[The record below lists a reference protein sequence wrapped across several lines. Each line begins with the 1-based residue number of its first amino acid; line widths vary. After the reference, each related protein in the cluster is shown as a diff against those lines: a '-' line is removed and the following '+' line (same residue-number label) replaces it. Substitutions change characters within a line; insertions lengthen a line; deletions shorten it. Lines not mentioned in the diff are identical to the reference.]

1 MTGLEVI
8 VVMTTVAIVAN
19 TFMLY
24 LNSKT
29 IMKVIGE
36 ND

>member
-1 MTGLEVI
+1 MTGLETIVI
-8 VVMTTVAIVAN
+8 LTTVAIVAN
-19 TFMLY
+19 TVMLY

-29 IMKVIGE
+29 IMRVIGE

>member
-1 MTGLEVI
+1 MTGLEV
-8 VVMTTVAIVAN
+8 VVLFTTVAIVTN
-19 TFMLY
+19 TYMLY